1 MRLHPRDKHRITRTK
16 DTLSFLMVPLP
27 ILRYPVDLTMN
38 RSWSRRRKKKLLMVE
53 VIFSVTRQSPSDVSG
68 YSVLRYLRV
77 RYAAVY
83 IYSKAGRVVSTLS
96 HTVVTTTQR
105 NRLFLVNSM
114 VQLNVKPSA
123 IGNAVFIWE
132 DAARISQRIISRI
145 CDISFPTFAIYLQST
160 EMSYAYTQPL

>member
-1 MRLHPRDKHRITRTK
+1 
-16 DTLSFLMVPLP
+16 
-27 ILRYPVDLTMN
+27 
-38 RSWSRRRKKKLLMVE
+38 MVE

-105 NRLFLVNSM
+105 NRLFLVNPM

-123 IGNAVFIWE
+123 IANAVFI
-132 DAARISQRIISRI
+132 
-145 CDISFPTFAIYLQST
+145 
-160 EMSYAYTQPL
+160 